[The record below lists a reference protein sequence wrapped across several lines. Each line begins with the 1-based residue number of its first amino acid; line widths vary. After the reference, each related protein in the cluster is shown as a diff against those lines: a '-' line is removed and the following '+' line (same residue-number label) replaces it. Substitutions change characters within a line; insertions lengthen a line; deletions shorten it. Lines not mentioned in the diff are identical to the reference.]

1 MAGNDTKQTL
11 PEARASLEA
20 AIDEFQKAYDE
31 EHQPLLMAHEMKDA
45 AQALLAALKAAELG
59 EVEWVPEIIL
69 RSGRDSYLGIIAKS
83 TEDNPARFINELEGK
98 RGVLFFAEDEA

>member
-1 MAGNDTKQTL
+1 MTL
-11 PEARASLEA
+11 PEARARLEA
-20 AIDEFQKAYDE
+20 AITKIENNQHLADCNPERVVL
-31 EHQPLLMAHEMKDA
+31 PLYEA
-45 AQALLAALKAAELG
+45 AQALLAAIKAAELG